1 MVINQRKKKNL
12 QFWEERRRDNM
23 GNKYIS
29 PGVFVKEVDIS
40 IVRPNLSKRYLRRIK
55 IGKIF
60 YIDVPNIIITTPI
73 GQNNFTQT
81 KIW

>member
-1 MVINQRKKKNL
+1 
-12 QFWEERRRDNM
+12 M
-23 GNKYIS
+23 GNKYVS
-29 PGVFVKEVDIS
+29 PGVYVQERDITIVKH
-40 IVRPNLSKRYLRRIK
+40 SKRYSRRIK

-60 YIDVPNIIITTPI
+60 GIDVSNIIITTPI

>member
-1 MVINQRKKKNL
+1 
-12 QFWEERRRDNM
+12 M

-40 IVRPNLSKRYLRRIK
+40 IVRPNFSKKYTRRIK

-60 YIDVPNIIITTPI
+60 GIDIPNVIISTQKGP
-73 GQNNFTQT
+73 NNSIYMGNNDFY
-81 KIW
+81 KIFGEL